1 MKEHSHGY
9 LWCLCLF
16 ALLVRVLISRWP
28 YSGAKTP
35 PMFGDFEAQ
44 RHWLEVTLNLPIGKW
59 YWYDLQHWG
68 LDYPP
73 LTAYVSMILGMIA
86 HLVYPKSVALVS
98 SRGEESQETVALMR
112 GFVILCD
119 FLTWVPAALIMASYL
134 QSSSRKKQ
142 TGRKY
147 FFAIVGA
154 ALFQPGSVLMDHGH
168 HQYNCVTLGLALG
181 AAAAI
186 HRDRDLLGTIL
197 FCLRY
202 ASSWLVL
209 FYT

>member
-1 MKEHSHGY
+1 MKEHSRGY

-16 ALLVRVLISRWP
+16 ALLVRVLIGRWP

-35 PMFGDFEAQ
+35 PIFGDFEAQ

-59 YWYDLQHWG
+59 YWYDLQYWG

-86 HLVYPKSVALVS
+86 HRVYPKSVALVS
-98 SRGEESQETVALMR
+98 SRSEESPETVALMR

-119 FLTWVPAALIMASYL
+119 FLMWFPAVLIMASHL
-134 QSSSRKKQ
+134 QSSSHKKQ
-142 TGRKY
+142 TGRKW

-181 AAAAI
+181 AATAI
-186 HRDRDLLGTIL
+186 HRDRDLLGAVL